1 MYVVI
6 TGVSRGIGLELTR
19 LALLKGHHV
28 LGISRSPEKS
38 EELRKLAVEFGNL
51 ATLKLDLLE
60 QNAIKEIL
68 TALKEWGH
76 VDILI
81 NNAGI
86 YQDELSVS
94 SFEKTF
100 LTNSISP
107 FFLTES
113 LKPLLKKAQHPLS
126 LQITSQMGSINDNTS
141 GGAYSYRASKSA
153 LNMLFKSLALDE
165 SWLKILQVH
174 PGWVRTDMGGDNAPL
189 LPKDSAAGI
198 WNLIEHAETRQSGQF
213 VNYLGEELPW

>member
-19 LALLKGHHV
+19 IALLKGHHV

-38 EELRKLAVEFGNL
+38 EELKKLALEFENL
-51 ATLKLDLLE
+51 TTLKLDLLD
-60 QNAIKEIL
+60 QNATKEML
-68 TALKEWGH
+68 TALKDWTH

-86 YQDELSVS
+86 YQDELSIS
-94 SFEKTF
+94 SFEETF
-100 LTNSISP
+100 LTNSIAP
-107 FFLTES
+107 FFLTQA
-113 LKPLLKKAQHPLS
+113 LKPLLKKAKHPLS

-153 LNMLFKSLALDE
+153 LNMLFKSVALDE

-174 PGWVRTDMGGDNAPL
+174 PGWVKTDMGGDNAPL
-189 LPKDSAAGI
+189 LPKESAAGI
-198 WNLIEHAETRQSGQF
+198 WNLIEHAEARKSGQF
-213 VNYLGEELPW
+213 LNYRGEELPW